1 MEEPAKNMENQARDM
16 FKKAE
21 KHHLQS
27 LERQLSAEEHMRKG
41 EKDKAKISLRRRL
54 MEDKQAGI
62 LEKNAEIINR
72 QSKKM
77 RTVSKINTDH
87 IRNVQKA
94 SNLLSMDQG
103 DIRKR
108 KRERLDKLK
117 NTCGTIYEGP
127 KVKACYTKC
136 KQLTMCDRAWP
147 TNWCDNKF
155 YCEEAKNNGRSSTG
169 TIKRCSE
176 AKEENSVCVGERKK
190 GSGKARK
197 TRKARKTSKTRK
209 TRKTRKQLKRYKRRN
224 TRKKKKK
231 NNKVR

>member
-1 MEEPAKNMENQARDM
+1 MEEHAKNMENQAHDM

-77 RTVSKINTDH
+77 RTVSKINANL
-87 IRNVQKA
+87 IRNVQKV

-108 KRERLDKLK
+108 KRERLEKLK
-117 NTCGTIYEGP
+117 NTCGTIDEGP

-136 KQLTMCDRAWP
+136 KQLAMCDRAWP

-190 GSGKARK
+190 GSGK
-197 TRKARKTSKTRK
+197 TRK
-209 TRKTRKQLKRYKRRN
+209 TRKTRKTQKQPKRYKRRN
-224 TRKKKKK
+224 TRKKKK